1 MSTLLALTTVVA
13 LLIVAALRR
22 KKPAPAPPVFL
33 KRYLHPGHTWIRE
46 TPDGEVLVGIDEFAA
61 ALIGR
66 VDGLELPRTMRRV
79 RQGEIAVTIRHGAR
93 TVRLISP
100 VTGRVVG
107 KNEMVRE
114 RPSLVSDSPY
124 GDGWLLRVRPRRL
137 DAQVHNLIG
146 GKQSHEWLDAARS
159 RLAGFFSG
167 TPALMYQDGGAMLDN
182 LGDRCSDEE
191 WERLVRT
198 FFLTGIQTK

>member
-137 DAQVHNLIG
+137 DGQIHNLIG

>member
-66 VDGLELPRTMRRV
+66 VDGLELPRTLRRV

-114 RPSLVSDSPY
+114 RPSLVSDSPC

>member
-1 MSTLLALTTVVA
+1 MSALLALTTVIV
-13 LLIVAALRR
+13 LLIAAALRR
-22 KKPAPAPPVFL
+22 KKPSIAPAVFV
-33 KRYLHPGHTWIRE
+33 KRYMHPGHTWIRE
-46 TPDGEVLVGIDEFAA
+46 TPDGEVLVGIDDFAA

-66 VDGLELPRTMRRV
+66 VDGFELPRILKNV
-79 RQGEIAVTIRHGAR
+79 RQGEVAIRIRHGGR
-93 TVRLISP
+93 TVPLISP

-107 KNEMVRE
+107 KNPMAIE
-114 RPSLVSDSPY
+114 RPSLVGDSPY

-137 DAQVHNLIG
+137 DGQIHNLIG

-167 TPALMYQDGGAMLDN
+167 TPALMYQDGGTMLDN

-198 FFLTGIQTK
+198 FFLTEIQTK